1 MVGKYSFEHPFK
13 TILSTQKEQR
23 TEMHGT
29 TLLNMLVWFTDGS
42 KTNEGIGARVAGPF
56 TNYYESIG
64 MFPSI
69 IQVEVHAI
77 G

>member
-1 MVGKYSFEHPFK
+1 
-13 TILSTQKEQR
+13 
-23 TEMHGT
+23 MHGT